1 MGAKAVKF
9 GCNHLSMRKCLL
21 FLFTVLLVGTSRAQ
35 TAVVKDADG
44 YCSIRQSADIGSK
57 IIDTLHI
64 ERLVYILP
72 DQENSEWYQVDYIKS
87 NRKPLDQ
94 ICSGFIH
101 RSRVVLLSSFGR
113 FSRVEE
119 TASKLLLSLD
129 SLHFEIA
136 FRPFSRKVRKIEYGI
151 SEGEERYVKSID
163 GTFPWGIDGNIPRQE
178 YEFVKIIAGK
188 RTNRLAPKF
197 IGDLFEPNLS
207 MTSAYYDPA
216 SGRCYLEA
224 LNSDGAGAYMVVW
237 VFEHGELVSR
247 ETFIPF

>member
-1 MGAKAVKF
+1 
-9 GCNHLSMRKCLL
+9 MRKCFL
-21 FLFTVLLVGTSRAQ
+21 FLFTLLLVRASRAQ
-35 TAVVKDADG
+35 TAVVRDADG
-44 YCSIRQSADIGSK
+44 YCNIRQSADIGSK

-87 NRKPLDQ
+87 NRKLQDQ

-101 RSRVVLLSSFGR
+101 RSRVVLLSSLGR
-113 FSRVEE
+113 FTRVEE
-119 TASKLLLSLD
+119 NASTLLLNLD

-136 FRPFSRKVRKIEYGI
+136 FRPFSRKVRKIEYGK
-151 SEGEERYVKSID
+151 SEGEERYVKFID
-163 GTFPWGIDGNIPRQE
+163 GKFPWGIDGNIPRQE
-178 YEFVKIIAGK
+178 YEYIKIVVGK

-197 IGDLFEPNLS
+197 IGDLFEPNLN

>member
-1 MGAKAVKF
+1 
-9 GCNHLSMRKCLL
+9 MRKCLL
-21 FLFTVLLVGTSRAQ
+21 FLFTFLLVVASRAQ

-44 YCSIRQSADIGSK
+44 YCNIRQSADIGSK

-72 DQENSEWYQVDYIKS
+72 DQENSEWYQVDYVEN
-87 NRKPLDQ
+87 NRKLQDQ

-101 RSRVVLLSSFGR
+101 RSRVVLLSSLWR

-119 TASKLLLSLD
+119 TASHLSLSQD
-129 SLHFEIA
+129 SLSFKIA
-136 FRPFSRKVRKIEYGI
+136 FRPFSRKVRKIEYGK
-151 SEGEERYVKSID
+151 SEWEERYVKSVD
-163 GTFPWGIDGNIPRQE
+163 GKFPWGIDGNIPKQE
-178 YEFVKIIAGK
+178 YEYIKISVGK
-188 RTNRLAPKF
+188 RTSKLPLKF